1 MYLSFTSCHLTIYI
15 LIFTIN
21 ICRSY
26 ASYTPNGSCI
36 LASTLN
42 STHRIIPINRNSENN
57 STVAATTS
65 NNIASSANPN
75 VYCYTG
81 HVNEKY
87 TMNSTVY
94 SNSFG
99 DFVLSGS
106 EDGKV
111 RFTCF
116 LCRKFTACAQ
126 FRLFFVQGIVENNSP
141 KVHN

>member
-1 MYLSFTSCHLTIYI
+1 MYTLTCSGIPRMNGLFSFPQIPLQYI
-15 LIFTIN
+15 SFFT

-26 ASYTPNGSCI
+26 ASYTPNGSGI

-42 STHRIIPINRNSENN
+42 STHRIIPINRTSENN
-57 STVAATTS
+57 NTTAATTS
-65 NNIASSANPN
+65 NNVASSNN
-75 VYCYTG
+75 SHVYCYTG

-111 RFTCF
+111 RYACF
-116 LCRKFTACAQ
+116 FCHKSAPCRTYSIVLCTR
-126 FRLFFVQGIVENNSP
+126 
-141 KVHN
+141 